1 MTKTKSLTSS
11 SLMSFSVSL
20 FIFLFLTSCAISPQA
35 INLNPSVTVNKNN
48 IGQGRTIHLKVVDKR
63 PTKALGTRGGIYSST
78 ALVTIAGGPEEPIR
92 QELYGA
98 LSGYGFNVG
107 NGSSKTEDDI
117 DLTIEI
123 EALGYQT
130 VGDKFPKVVKNNI
143 LLKAICDKDGSKFS
157 SRYAANK
164 EEEVLMAPTA
174 NKNERTINSLVS
186 KALSAMVKDKK
197 LLAFLR

>member
-1 MTKTKSLTSS
+1 MTQIKRFTSS
-11 SLMSFSVSL
+11 SLMGFSVSL
-20 FIFLFLTSCAISPQA
+20 FMCLFLASCAISPQA
-35 INLNPSVTVNKNN
+35 INLNPSVTVSKNN
-48 IGQGRTIHLKVVDKR
+48 IGQGRTINLKVVDKR
-63 PTKALGTRGGIYSST
+63 TTKALGTRGGIYSST

-107 NGSSKTEDDI
+107 NDSIAESDI

-130 VGDKFPKVVKNNI
+130 VGDKFPKVIKNNI
-143 LLKAICDKDGSKFS
+143 LLKAICTKEGSKFS

-174 NKNERTINSLVS
+174 NKNERTINGLVS
-186 KALSAMVKDKK
+186 KALSAMVEDKK
-197 LLAFLR
+197 LLDFLR